1 MSPFLIPEKVLRI
14 GAVVVVTLAAAAAA
28 IQSRR
33 GEDPTVFAPLLPSE
47 AEVLGDLARC
57 RAITP
62 DDTAGLDACRR
73 AWAENR
79 QRFFTRKLPL
89 LPTPPAPNTPGEP
102 MKSPDQ
108 VPPHDIDQERAR

>member
-1 MSPFLIPEKVLRI
+1 MVSYLTSRPFVWVT
-14 GAVVVVTLAAAAAA
+14 AVVFVVLTAAVAM
-28 IQSRR
+28 IRSGRD
-33 GEDPTVFAPLLPSE
+33 EDPKVFAPLLPSE

-89 LPTPPAPNTPGEP
+89 LATPPTPNAPGEP

-108 VPPHDIDQERAR
+108 VPPHDVEQGRTR

>member
-1 MSPFLIPEKVLRI
+1 MSSYLTSRQFVWVT
-14 GAVVVVTLAAAAAA
+14 AVVFVVLTAAVAM
-28 IQSRR
+28 IRSGRD
-33 GEDPTVFAPLLPSE
+33 EDPTVFAPLLPSE

-89 LPTPPAPNTPGEP
+89 LASPPTPNAPGEP
-102 MKSPDQ
+102 MTSPDQ
-108 VPPHDIDQERAR
+108 VLPHDVDQGRAR